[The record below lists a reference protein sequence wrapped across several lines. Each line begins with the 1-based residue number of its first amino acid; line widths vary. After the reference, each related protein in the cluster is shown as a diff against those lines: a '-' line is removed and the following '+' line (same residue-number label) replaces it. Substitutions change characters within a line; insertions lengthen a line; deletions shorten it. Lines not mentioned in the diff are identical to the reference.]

1 MTRDELIA
9 AGVIHPGGEPTPRT
23 PVRHEVPALRLDHLG
38 RSEAARRIQ
47 RPGPEEPLWRRDRR

>member
-47 RPGPEEPLWRRDRR
+47 RPGPEEPR